1 MADEYEFETEVQVRY
16 RDVDEMGH
24 VNNAVYATYLEQART
39 AYFRE
44 VIGTSLAETSIVL
57 ASLSIDFRNS
67 IKLGDEVTVAL
78 SVPKLGDSSI
88 PMEYEIRLA
97 DGAVAATGE
106 TVQVA
111 FDREERASRPIPEEW
126 REAIEAV

>member
-1 MADEYEFETEVQVRY
+1 MADDYEFETEVQVRY

-44 VIGTSLAETSIVL
+44 VIDTSLAETSIVL

-67 IKLGDEVTVAL
+67 IQLGDEVTVAL
-78 SVPKLGDSSI
+78 GVPELGDSSI

-97 DGAVAATGE
+97 DGTVAATGE

-111 FDREERASRPIPEEW
+111 FDREERTPRPIPGEW
-126 REAIEAV
+126 REAIEGA